1 MTAPLL
7 RLDDLRASVSDGHG
21 ERKQVLHGVNLTV
34 AAGEM
39 HVLMGPNGSGK
50 SSLAALLAGRE
61 GCEADGGAA
70 QMDGE
75 DILALPPE
83 ERAARGLFLAFQYPV
98 EIAGLSLTVF
108 LREIYNR
115 RREREG
121 EAALDPMSFMRVL
134 REEMAALSMDPALT
148 RRAVNAGFSGGE
160 KKRLEVLQMAL
171 LRPRLALMDE
181 TDSGL
186 DVDALRIVSDAIN
199 RHRDGGRGFLLITH
213 YSRLLA
219 GLDPAPDYIHIF
231 DGGRIVR
238 SGGADLARRLEEH
251 GYGALSEV
259 A

>member
-1 MTAPLL
+1 MSALL
-7 RLDDLRASVSDGHG
+7 QLNDLRASVTDSHG
-21 ERKQVLHGVNLTV
+21 KQKQVLHGVDLTLK
-34 AAGEM
+34 AGEM

-50 SSLAALLAGRE
+50 SSLASLLAGRE
-61 GCEADGGAA
+61 GYEASGGEALL
-70 QMDGE
+70 DGE

-98 EIAGLSLTVF
+98 EIAGLSSTVF

-121 EAALDPMSFMRVL
+121 ESVLDPMAFMRVL
-134 REEMAALSMDPALT
+134 REEMSALSMDAGLA

-160 KKRLEVLQMAL
+160 KKQGEVLQLAL
-171 LRPRLALMDE
+171 LQPRLAVMDE

-186 DVDALRIVSDAIN
+186 DIDALRLVSAAIN
-199 RHRDGGRGFLLITH
+199 RHRDSSRGFLLITH

-219 GLDPAPDYIHIF
+219 ELDPAPDYIHIF
-231 DGGRIVR
+231 DAGRIVR
-238 SGGADLARRLEEH
+238 SGGLELAHQLEES
-251 GYGALSEV
+251 GYETLAGKV